1 MSSAAPASQVKSLF
15 LPEIWRHPE
24 RRQGMADMARV
35 MPGMI
40 AWALVTG
47 VAMAKSGLPLSITLL
62 MSLTVFSAGAQLS
75 AVPLLLAGAPVWVIW
90 LTALC
95 VNLRFVIFS
104 VQMRPHMLTL
114 PLRWRLL
121 AGYLTAD
128 LTYVLTVHRHG
139 GKPPASSQNLGPLA
153 YMMGLA
159 AVNWGGWN
167 VAALAGV
174 LFAAW
179 IPTEWGLG
187 FAGTLALLALLVT
200 LAKDK
205 ATMWATGLAGVVAV
219 AAYALPFRLYIVAAV
234 AAAVAAGLLMDAWA
248 DRQLKAR
255 RLGEHEGGAK
265 HAAEAE
271 AEAEARGLEGAP
283 GGPGAGPRQDR
294 EASR

>member
-1 MSSAAPASQVKSLF
+1 MQ
-15 LPEIWRHPE
+15 
-24 RRQGMADMARV
+24 DMARV
-35 MPGMI
+35 MPGMT

-47 VAMAKSGLPLSITLL
+47 VAMAKSGLPLWVTLL

-114 PLRWRLL
+114 PLRWRLV

-139 GKPPASSQNLGPLA
+139 GQSPASPQNLAPLA

-167 VAALAGV
+167 VAALVGV

-179 IPTEWGLG
+179 IPTHWGLG

-205 ATMWATGLAGVVAV
+205 ATMATTGLAGAVAV
-219 AAYALPFRLYIVAAV
+219 AAYALPFRLYIVVAV
-234 AAAVAAGLLMDAWA
+234 AAAVAAGLLMDAWG
-248 DRQLKAR
+248 DRQRKAGR
-255 RLGEHEGGAK
+255 TGAEE
-265 HAAEAE
+265 AASGPA
-271 AEAEARGLEGAP
+271 ASAP
-283 GGPGAGPRQDR
+283 AWDGPGSLRGARPAQDR
-294 EASR
+294 ETST